1 MRRWTWVVL
10 IAVVGV
16 AVAVDRVLQRR
27 EFDALV
33 AASIEAADVVDE
45 WTAARDAFLAD
56 LEPSDGYGA
65 GPRNAGRAD
74 VFRRLTENRFVGE
87 LAAAREAVATTSV
100 LPWHLATSR
109 ARAASLAH
117 FGAWTD
123 RLDGV
128 VRSVAAVTV
137 PFPAIPETRAQACGR
152 LHSAVPL
159 GGGAQAGD
167 LDRICAD

>member
-10 IAVVGV
+10 VVVVAVV
-16 AVAVDRVLQRR
+16 VAVDRIAQRS

-33 AASIEAADVVDE
+33 AASVEAADVVDD

-74 VFRRLTENRFVGE
+74 VFHRLTANRFVGE
-87 LAAAREAVATTSV
+87 LAAAREAVAATSV

-109 ARAASLAH
+109 ARAAYLAH
-117 FGAWTD
+117 LGAWTD

-128 VRSVAAVTV
+128 VASVAAVLV
-137 PFPAIPETRAQACGR
+137 PFPAIPETRTQACSHLR
-152 LHSAVPL
+152 SAVPL

-167 LDRICAD
+167 LDRICAG

>member
-1 MRRWTWVVL
+1 MRRWTWIVL
-10 IAVVGV
+10 IAIVV
-16 AVAVDRVLQRR
+16 AAAAVDRAVQRR

-33 AASIEAADVVDE
+33 TASVVAADVVDA

-56 LEPSDGYGA
+56 LEPSAGYGA

-74 VFRRLTENRFVGE
+74 VFRRLTEKRFVGE
-87 LAAAREAVATTSV
+87 LAAARDAVATTSV
-100 LPWHLATSR
+100 MPWHLATSR
-109 ARAASLAH
+109 ARAAYLAH
-117 FGAWTD
+117 LGAWTD

-152 LHSAVPL
+152 LHSAVPW
-159 GGGAQAGD
+159 GGGVQAGD